1 MGKFSTIS
9 SSLGVCWNF
18 LCSLANSLDESKAGT
33 FGTIGSVG
41 AESENSEV
49 ETFWTIG
56 SIDAKSENY
65 EAETSWTVGDLDVF
79 EVQTFGTLTSCG
91 RTPSPFSQFLGKIP
105 DSLSSIP
112 PISP

>member
-56 SIDAKSENY
+56 SIDAKYENFGP
-65 EAETSWTVGDLDVF
+65 ETSWTVGELDVF
-79 EVQTFGTLTSCG
+79 EVETFGTLTGCG
-91 RTPSPFSQFLGKIP
+91 RTPSPFS
-105 DSLSSIP
+105 
-112 PISP
+112 